1 MQLTATAIKI
11 LYIFLPG
18 IIGIVY
24 LKFTK
29 NEFFRNKS
37 ELSFLSFIFAMS
49 TISYMSC
56 DFVYYW
62 VINLEKFKKFFLKD
76 SYISFHLKT
85 MFAFFIIMFIG
96 SILVKKI
103 KFFKEKTENIIFI
116 VLSLYLA
123 FTLPYIY
130 ANNIEAL
137 NPKNNLLTLVLNN
150 KEFKANHIYLLVA
163 MLIALFI
170 TALLD
175 ALTANLNKLFKIH
188 WTFFL
193 PSKEEKELLK
203 ELKSKIRT
211 IRSYKHGVIYEGEIV
226 SSNLDE
232 NNSLQ
237 IFLKNVCIYNLKGKL
252 KKKDI
257 KYIELL
263 LEYGTYHIE
272 YGDK

>member
-1 MQLTATAIKI
+1 MQLTATAIKM

-18 IIGIVY
+18 IIGIAY

-29 NEFFRNKS
+29 NEFFRNRN
-37 ELSFLSFIFAMS
+37 ELSFLTFVFAMS

-56 DFVYYW
+56 DFVHYW
-62 VINLEKFKKFFLKD
+62 VTNLEELKIFLLKD
-76 SYISFHLKT
+76 NYISFHLKT
-85 MFAFFIIMFIG
+85 IFIFSIIMFIG
-96 SILVKKI
+96 SILMKKI
-103 KFFKEKTENIIFI
+103 KLFKEKIEI
-116 VLSLYLA
+116 VILIVWSLYLV
-123 FTLPYIY
+123 FILPYIY
-130 ANNIEAL
+130 VNNIEAL
-137 NPKNNLLTLVLNN
+137 NPKNSLLTLVLNDE
-150 KEFKANHIYLLVA
+150 EFKANHIYLLVA

-237 IFLKNVCIYNLKGKL
+237 IFLKNVRIYNLKGKL